1 MGWRTVVITKTS
13 KLDYSLGYMVVRDVE
28 NTMKIHI
35 SEISIII
42 VGSTS
47 VSLTAYLLN
56 ELTKSK
62 VKVIFCDE
70 KRNPSFE
77 LVPYF
82 GCHDYSLKI
91 KKQIAWDDNTK
102 KYIWT
107 EIVSEKIRKQAEVLC
122 IFESDKSEMLLRYV
136 DEIEFGDGTNREG
149 HAAEVYFNELFGMK
163 FSRSQDTPVNSALNF
178 GYSLILSVVN
188 REVVCSGYLTQI
200 GIFHDNMYNQ
210 FNLSCD
216 LMEPI
221 RPVVDLCVKEM
232 NPQTFGKNE
241 KITLLEL
248 LNKEF
253 RVSGRTNTLLN
264 AIKIYCRSVFCAL
277 EEKDVTL
284 ISFIDYEL

>member
-1 MGWRTVVITKTS
+1 MVWWLS
-13 KLDYSLGYMVVRDVE
+13 GY
-28 NTMKIHI
+28 
-35 SEISIII
+35 
-42 VGSTS
+42 
-47 VSLTAYLLN
+47 
-56 ELTKSK
+56 
-62 VKVIFCDE
+62 
-70 KRNPSFE
+70 
-77 LVPYF
+77 
-82 GCHDYSLKI
+82 
-91 KKQIAWDDNTK
+91 
-102 KYIWT
+102 
-107 EIVSEKIRKQAEVLC
+107 
-122 IFESDKSEMLLRYV
+122 
-136 DEIEFGDGTNREG
+136 
-149 HAAEVYFNELFGMK
+149 
-163 FSRSQDTPVNSALNF
+163 DTPVNSALNF